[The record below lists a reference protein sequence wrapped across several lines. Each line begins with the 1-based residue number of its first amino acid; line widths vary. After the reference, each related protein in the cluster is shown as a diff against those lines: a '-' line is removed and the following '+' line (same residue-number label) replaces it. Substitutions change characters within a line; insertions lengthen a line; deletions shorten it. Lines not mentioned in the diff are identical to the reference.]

1 MRNHHIANSTVTSLT
16 VRNKSAKKKHGID
29 DPIKVHKLVEFYF
42 LKSPVWYEVKKNI
55 HIRSKE
61 RKYVF
66 TIDTRQNIYI
76 KRKNLIQGFT
86 MIKKKSF
93 FDNTSFYTPF
103 EKVS

>member
-1 MRNHHIANSTVTSLT
+1 MRNHHIANSTVTSLI

-42 LKSPVWYEVKKNI
+42 LKSPIWYEVKKNI

>member
-1 MRNHHIANSTVTSLT
+1 MRNRKHEEPSYRYTH
-16 VRNKSAKKKHGID
+16 RKKQECQKKHGID